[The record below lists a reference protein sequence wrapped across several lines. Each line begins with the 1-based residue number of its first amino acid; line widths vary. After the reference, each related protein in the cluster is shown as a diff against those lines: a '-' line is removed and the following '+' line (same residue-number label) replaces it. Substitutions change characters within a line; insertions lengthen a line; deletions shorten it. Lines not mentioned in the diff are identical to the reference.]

1 MEINI
6 WIAIVA
12 GLASF
17 LSPCVL
23 SLVPI
28 YLTYLSGRSLSTN
41 DGFSKNQRIT
51 LFLHGLSFVIGFSLV
66 FILLGL
72 AASAIGSVVYDSKDW
87 IAKIG
92 GIIVILFGLHISGI
106 YEIPI
111 LNYDLRVQDQ
121 QTKRSYITSFLM
133 GIFFSA
139 GWSPCI
145 GPVLGT
151 ILVLAA
157 NSGSVLTGTW
167 MLFGYSI
174 GMAIPFLLSTF
185 IAEYLVKLIQRFK
198 KSIVIFEKI
207 FGVLMIAI
215 GVMLFLGIFER
226 FAQYSSFININF

>member
-1 MEINI
+1 MQVNF
-6 WIAIVA
+6 WIAILA

-23 SLVPI
+23 SLVPV
-28 YLTYLSGRSLSTN
+28 YLTYLSGRSLSAGTE
-41 DGFSKNQRIT
+41 FSKIQRFN
-51 LFLHGLSFVIGFSLV
+51 LFFHGLSFVIGFSAV

-72 AASAIGSVVYDSKDW
+72 AASVIGSVVYDSREW

-92 GIIVILFGLHISGI
+92 GLIVILFGLHISGI
-106 YEIPI
+106 YEIHF
-111 LNYDLRVQDQ
+111 LNYELRIQDKK
-121 QTKRSYITSFLM
+121 QTRSYLSSFLM

-157 NSGSVLTGTW
+157 NQGSIWYGAW
-167 MLFGYSI
+167 MLLGYSL

-185 IAEYLVKLIQRFK
+185 LAEYLVKIIQRFK
-198 KSIVIFEKI
+198 KTVVIFEKV
-207 FGVLMIAI
+207 FGVLMIFI
-215 GVMLFLGIFER
+215 GILLFLGIFER
-226 FAQYSSFININF
+226 FAQYSSFIDINF

>member
-6 WIAIVA
+6 WIAILA

-28 YLTYLSGRSLSTN
+28 YLTYLSGRSLSAEE
-41 DGFSKNQRIT
+41 GFTREQRVT
-51 LFLHGLSFVIGFSLV
+51 LFLHGLSFVIGFSV
-66 FILLGL
+66 IFILLGV
-72 AASAIGSVVYDSKDW
+72 AASAIGSIVYESKDW

-92 GIIVILFGLHISGI
+92 GIVVILFGLHLSGI
-106 YEIPI
+106 YEIPF

-121 QTKRSYITSFLM
+121 NRKRSFFTSFLM
-133 GIFFSA
+133 GVFFSA

-157 NSGSVLTGTW
+157 NSGSIFTGTW

-185 IAEYLVKLIQRFK
+185 IAEYLVKLIHRFK

-207 FGVLMIAI
+207 FGILMIVI

>member
-6 WIAIVA
+6 WLAILA

-28 YLTYLSGRSLSTN
+28 YLTYLSGRTISADKS
-41 DGFSKNQRIT
+41 FSKEARIT
-51 LFLHGLSFVIGFSLV
+51 LFLHGLSFVIGFSVV
-66 FILLGL
+66 FILLGI
-72 AASAIGSVVYDSKDW
+72 AASAIGSIVYESKDW

-92 GIIVILFGLHISGI
+92 GIVVILFGLHLSGI
-106 YEIPI
+106 YEISF
-111 LNYDLRVQDQ
+111 LNYDLRVQEKQ
-121 QTKRSYITSFLM
+121 RGRSFITSFLM
-133 GIFFSA
+133 GVFFSA

-157 NSGSVLTGTW
+157 NSGSILTGTW
-167 MLFGYSI
+167 MLFGYSL
-174 GMAIPFLLSTF
+174 GMAIPFLVSTF

-198 KSIVIFEKI
+198 KSIVIFEKV
-207 FGVLMIAI
+207 FGILMIII

-226 FAQYSSFININF
+226 LAQYSSIININL

>member
-28 YLTYLSGRSLSTN
+28 YLTYLSGRSLSTAEE
-41 DGFSKNQRIT
+41 FSKNQRIT
-51 LFLHGLSFVIGFSLV
+51 LFLHGLSFVIGFSVV

-72 AASAIGSVVYDSKDW
+72 AASAIGSVVYESKDW

-92 GIIVILFGLHISGI
+92 GIIVILFGLHLSGI
-106 YEIPI
+106 YEIPL

-121 QTKRSYITSFLM
+121 QKKRSYITSFLM
-133 GIFFSA
+133 GVFFSA

-157 NSGSVLTGTW
+157 NSGSILIGTW

-207 FGVLMIAI
+207 FGVIMIAI

>member
-28 YLTYLSGRSLSTN
+28 YLAYLSGRSLSTEE
-41 DGFSKNQRIT
+41 GFSRNQRMT
-51 LFLHGLSFVIGFSLV
+51 LFLHGLSFVVGFSII

-72 AASAIGSVVYDSKDW
+72 AASAIGSVIYESKDW

-92 GIIVILFGLHISGI
+92 GIIIILFGMHLSGI
-106 YEIPI
+106 YEISL

-121 QTKRSYITSFLM
+121 QNKRSFITSFLM
-133 GIFFSA
+133 GVFFSA

-157 NSGSVLTGTW
+157 NSGSILTGTW

-198 KSIVIFEKI
+198 KSIVVFEKI
-207 FGVLMIAI
+207 FGVIMIVI
-215 GVMLFLGIFER
+215 GIMLFLGIFER
-226 FAQYSSFININF
+226 FAQYSSLININF